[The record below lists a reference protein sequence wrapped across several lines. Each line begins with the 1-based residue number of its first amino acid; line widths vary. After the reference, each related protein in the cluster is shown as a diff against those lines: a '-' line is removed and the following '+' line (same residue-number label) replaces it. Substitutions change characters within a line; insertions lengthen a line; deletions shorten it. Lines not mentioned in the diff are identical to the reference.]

1 MFISSKEKL
10 SLTLRVTV
18 LEGRIE
24 QLARSLN
31 AVLDAQTMA
40 SDPAGLKPQKP
51 RKKYTTEQQRVKRR
65 AYAKKYYDKK
75 KAEQAQAEITP
86 TAN

>member
-18 LEGRIE
+18 LEGRVE
-24 QLARSLN
+24 QLVRSLN
-31 AVLDAQTMA
+31 ALHDANTMA
-40 SDPAGLKPQKP
+40 SDPAGLKLRKP
-51 RKKYTTEQQRVKRR
+51 RKKYTTEQQRAKRR

-75 KAEQAQAEITP
+75 RAAQAAAAITQ